1 MDSPTVLHG
10 AGSERLNSDTRAVAM
25 QTSVHGAGFPST
37 TWSQNGF
44 PVPRSGSRCCGAARA
59 DPVTSTPKGR
69 TSMTSNDTSTVLAQL
84 RTVLDLTNT
93 EIQVAETRLSQAR
106 TDAVRR
112 ELSQNAANGRAR
124 AEAIE
129 TAIRKLGGFPDV
141 IGPLLGR
148 AAAAVKALTEQAQP
162 FGEALLGDLALEHQ
176 LLDRARYIK
185 ALAVAMGSSD
195 IEKLADRLIEAHSA
209 TVDWLTTVL
218 AEDALGGPAALQR
231 TPLQAATGVA
241 VRLVNV
247 PMSWSARG
255 LDRAVDTVR
264 SAPPAL
270 GELLSRGAH
279 AGDVAA
285 KALTASR
292 DAALATAERIT
303 RREGA
308 DQAADALHS
317 MRSAAGVLEADEL
330 PITDYDALNVSEAV
344 AAIKELTTPADVRA
358 ILAYEEAHKNRQG
371 VVSAAQT
378 RVAAIAQE
386 VVGIG

>member
-1 MDSPTVLHG
+1 M
-10 AGSERLNSDTRAVAM
+10 AI
-25 QTSVHGAGFPST
+25 
-37 TWSQNGF
+37 NG
-44 PVPRSGSRCCGAARA
+44 
-59 DPVTSTPKGR
+59 TSTL
-69 TSMTSNDTSTVLAQL
+69 LAQL

-93 EIQVAETRLSQAR
+93 EIQVAETRVAQAR
-106 TDAVRR
+106 TEAVRR
-112 ELSQNAANGRAR
+112 ELTQNAANGRTR
-124 AEAIE
+124 AVAIE
-129 TAIRKLGGFPDV
+129 GAIRNLGGLPDV

-148 AAAAVKALTEQAQP
+148 AAAAVKAMTEQAQP

-185 ALAVAMGSSD
+185 ALAVAEGNSD
-195 IEKLADRLIEAHSA
+195 IEKLAERLIVAHTA
-209 TVDWLTTVL
+209 TVEWLTTVL

-231 TPLQAATGVA
+231 TPIQTATGVA
-241 VRLVNV
+241 VKLVNV
-247 PMSWSARG
+247 PVSWSARR

-264 SAPPAL
+264 AAPPAL

-279 AGDVAA
+279 AGDVAT
-285 KALTASR
+285 KALSASR

-317 MRSAAGVLEADEL
+317 MRSAAGVLDADEL

-344 AAIKELTTPADVRA
+344 AEIKDLATPADVRA
-358 ILAYEEAHKNRQG
+358 IMAYEEAHKNRHG

>member
-1 MDSPTVLHG
+1 M
-10 AGSERLNSDTRAVAM
+10 
-25 QTSVHGAGFPST
+25 T
-37 TWSQNGF
+37 TNG
-44 PVPRSGSRCCGAARA
+44 
-59 DPVTSTPKGR
+59 
-69 TSMTSNDTSTVLAQL
+69 TSTVLAQL

-93 EIQVAETRLSQAR
+93 EIQVAETRVGQAR
-106 TDAVRR
+106 TEAVRR
-112 ELSQNAANGRAR
+112 ELTQNAANGRAR
-124 AEAIE
+124 AEAVE
-129 TAIRKLGGFPDV
+129 AAIRDLGGFPDV
-141 IGPLLGR
+141 VGPLLGR

-185 ALAVAMGSSD
+185 ALAVAKSNSD
-195 IEKLADRLIEAHSA
+195 IEKLADRLIVAHTA
-209 TVDWLTTVL
+209 TVEWLTTVL

-231 TPLQAATGVA
+231 TPIQAAAGVA
-241 VRLVNV
+241 VKLMNI

-255 LDRAVDTVR
+255 LDRAVETVR
-264 SAPPAL
+264 AAPPAL

-279 AGDVAA
+279 AGDVAT
-285 KALTASR
+285 KTLSASR

-317 MRSAAGVLEADEL
+317 MRSAAGVLHADEL
-330 PITDYDALNVSEAV
+330 PITEYDALNVSEAV
-344 AAIKELTTPADVRA
+344 AEIKDLATPADVRA
-358 ILAYEEAHKNRQG
+358 ILAYEEAHKNRHG

-386 VVGIG
+386 VVGIS

>member
-1 MDSPTVLHG
+1 MT
-10 AGSERLNSDTRAVAM
+10 M
-25 QTSVHGAGFPST
+25 
-37 TWSQNGF
+37 NGT
-44 PVPRSGSRCCGAARA
+44 GTLLG
-59 DPVTSTPKGR
+59 
-69 TSMTSNDTSTVLAQL
+69 QL

-93 EIQVAETRLSQAR
+93 EIQVAETRVAQAR
-106 TDAVRR
+106 TEAVRR
-112 ELSQNAANGRAR
+112 ELTQNAANGRAR

-129 TAIRKLGGFPDV
+129 AAIRNLGGLPDV

-148 AAAAVKALTEQAQP
+148 AAAAVKSMTEQAQP

-185 ALAVAMGSSD
+185 ALAVAKGSSD
-195 IEKLADRLIEAHSA
+195 IEKLADRLIVAHTA
-209 TVDWLTTVL
+209 TVEWITTVL

-231 TPLQAATGVA
+231 TPIQAATGVA
-241 VRLVNV
+241 VKLVNV

-255 LDRAVDTVR
+255 LDRAVETVR
-264 SAPPAL
+264 AAPPAL

-279 AGDVAA
+279 AGDVAT
-285 KALTASR
+285 KALSASR

-308 DQAADALHS
+308 GQAADALHS
-317 MRSAAGVLEADEL
+317 MRSAAGVLDADEL

-344 AAIKELTTPADVRA
+344 TEIKDLATPADVRA
-358 ILAYEEAHKNRQG
+358 IMAYEEAHKNRHG

>member
-1 MDSPTVLHG
+1 MRSVASSHKTLPTAAL
-10 AGSERLNSDTRAVAM
+10 ERK
-25 QTSVHGAGFPST
+25 PSK
-37 TWSQNGF
+37 Q
-44 PVPRSGSRCCGAARA
+44 RSA
-59 DPVTSTPKGR
+59 
-69 TSMTSNDTSTVLAQL
+69 
-84 RTVLDLTNT
+84 
-93 EIQVAETRLSQAR
+93 
-106 TDAVRR
+106 
-112 ELSQNAANGRAR
+112 
-124 AEAIE
+124 
-129 TAIRKLGGFPDV
+129 KLGGFPDV

-185 ALAVAMGSSD
+185 ALAVAVGSSD
-195 IEKLADRLIEAHSA
+195 VEKLADRLIEAHSA

-241 VRLVNV
+241 VKMVNV

-264 SAPPAL
+264 AAPPAL

-292 DAALATAERIT
+292 DAALATAERVT

-344 AAIKELTTPADVRA
+344 AEIKELTTPADVRA

>member
-1 MDSPTVLHG
+1 MIVNAEG
-10 AGSERLNSDTRAVAM
+10 ANLV
-25 QTSVHGAGFPST
+25 T
-37 TWSQNGF
+37 TNG
-44 PVPRSGSRCCGAARA
+44 
-59 DPVTSTPKGR
+59 TSTL
-69 TSMTSNDTSTVLAQL
+69 LAQL

-93 EIQVAETRLSQAR
+93 EIQVAETRVAR
-106 TDAVRR
+106 RAPKRSVASCHRTRRTADTRAIAIERAIR
-112 ELSQNAANGRAR
+112 EL
-124 AEAIE
+124 
-129 TAIRKLGGFPDV
+129 GGLPDV
-141 IGPLLGR
+141 IGPLLGQ
-148 AAAAVKALTEQAQP
+148 AAAAVKAMTEQAQP

-195 IEKLADRLIEAHSA
+195 TEKLANRLIEAHSA
-209 TVDWLTTVL
+209 TVEWLTTVL

-231 TPLQAATGVA
+231 TPLQTATGVA
-241 VRLVNV
+241 VKLVNA
-247 PMSWSARG
+247 PMSWSAKR

-285 KALTASR
+285 KALTGSR

-317 MRSAAGVLEADEL
+317 MRSAAGVLEAEEL
-330 PITDYDALNVSEAV
+330 PISDYDALNVSEAV
-344 AAIKELTTPADVRA
+344 AEIKELATPSDVRA
-358 ILAYEEAHKNRQG
+358 ILAYEEAHKNRHG